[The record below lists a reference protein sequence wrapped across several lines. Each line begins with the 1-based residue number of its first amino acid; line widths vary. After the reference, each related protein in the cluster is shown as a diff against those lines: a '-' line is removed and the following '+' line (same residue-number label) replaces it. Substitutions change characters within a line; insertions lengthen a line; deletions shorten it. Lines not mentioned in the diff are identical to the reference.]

1 VISATRVSARLPRWL
16 GRWLARRVGWLFAI
30 GLACIGVA
38 VEFGPLQRFDLLLY
52 DAIEPRVRRVAP
64 APEALIAAID
74 EHSLVALGRWPWNR
88 QVHAELI
95 DRLNA
100 ADVAAV
106 GMAVLFAEAAEGD
119 AQFAQALA
127 RSDRVVLAVA
137 PGLGEAKGPGV
148 REILPVPELAANS
161 AALGH
166 VDLELDAD
174 SLVRRTFRRAGGGA
188 PKWDALALAVWRQAQ
203 RRASAL
209 RTDGD
214 SAVLLPASLAWKR
227 EGELL
232 LPYPDARGAVPV
244 VSVFDVLER
253 PELGAQLR
261 GRIVFVGTTVSGLD
275 AGLATPRAGNFAG
288 PEDPHGGTLMPAVEF
303 HARAY
308 EALRNGSVYR
318 TADAKTTLA
327 FTVGVLAVP
336 LLVLPWLGRRLEV
349 AGAALVLVPPLTSA
363 LVLQQGNLWL
373 PPGAAITAFL
383 FGCLLSFGLRLKRT
397 RQSLQHARSDAHAT
411 LCSIADAVI
420 TVDRQQRIVFLNPVA
435 EKLAGVTL
443 SAVRGKTAGEFIGSF
458 FRANEPAGAAE
469 RAAAQEEPPASEF
482 ATLLRQCLEQG
493 TTLRLPEPM
502 VWQHPDGRHWVLRV
516 TLTPIGNGSEG
527 AVVALND
534 VTESIAFTARLRHE
548 ATHDALTGLPNRTL
562 LLDRLRQALAHA
574 RRSGRMVA
582 VLFVDLDRFKRIN
595 DSLGHHCGDEV
606 LRVVAQRL
614 QAVVRAEDTI
624 ARWGGDEF
632 IVLID
637 RAHERTSVT
646 LVAGKIL
653 DQLERE
659 VRTADG
665 TNLLP
670 AGSIG
675 ISIGPHDSDDA
686 DSLLSMADQA
696 MYRSKMAG
704 GGRFTFYSVEMNT
717 WSRDRLSM
725 ESALRRALANREFE
739 LFYQPQ
745 VDIASG
751 RLVGV
756 ESLIRW
762 RQPDVGLVRP
772 DHFIPA
778 AEECGAIR
786 KIGAW
791 VIHEATEQAA
801 RWSAEGLRLV
811 PLAVNVS
818 ARQCADMSVVQEI
831 RAALAA
837 SRIDPALLKV
847 ELTESTAMHNVDFVA
862 TLLRGVHDLGVGIAV
877 DDFGTGYSSLACLK
891 RFPISELKI
900 DKSFVGGIT
909 AGGDDA
915 AIVRGTIALAHGLGL
930 TVVAEGVETVAQL
943 GFLAGHGCNVAQG
956 YYFAQPL
963 PAEEVRRWLNE
974 QSHS

>member
-493 TTLRLPEPM
+493 TTPTSPRRSRSPPACSTR
-502 VWQHPDGRHWVLRV
+502 PP
-516 TLTPIGNGSEG
+516 T
-527 AVVALND
+527 
-534 VTESIAFTARLRHE
+534 TAHRP
-548 ATHDALTGLPNRTL
+548 AQPPL
-562 LLDRLRQALAHA
+562 LLDRLHQALATP
-574 RRSGRMVA
+574 RSACGCLVA

-595 DSLGHHCGDEV
+595 DSLGHYVGDKV
-606 LRVVAQRL
+606 LVESPERL
-614 QAVVRAEDTI
+614 QAAVREDDTV

-632 IVLID
+632 IILMDNLPTTSAVVAVPRKLID
-637 RAHERTSVT
+637 
-646 LVAGKIL
+646 L
-653 DQLERE
+653 LERE
-659 VRTADG
+659 VETTGG
-665 TNLLP
+665 TGLVLSC
-670 AGSIG
+670 SIG
-675 ISIGPHDSDDA
+675 ISIGPQDSADA
-686 DSLLSMADQA
+686 QTLLSMADKA
-696 MYRSKMAG
+696 MYRARSRAG
-704 GGRFTFYSVEMNT
+704 RYTFYG
-717 WSRDRLSM
+717 
-725 ESALRRALANREFE
+725 RR
-739 LFYQPQ
+739 
-745 VDIASG
+745 
-751 RLVGV
+751 
-756 ESLIRW
+756 
-762 RQPDVGLVRP
+762 
-772 DHFIPA
+772 
-778 AEECGAIR
+778 
-786 KIGAW
+786 
-791 VIHEATEQAA
+791 
-801 RWSAEGLRLV
+801 
-811 PLAVNVS
+811 
-818 ARQCADMSVVQEI
+818 
-831 RAALAA
+831 
-837 SRIDPALLKV
+837 
-847 ELTESTAMHNVDFVA
+847 
-862 TLLRGVHDLGVGIAV
+862 
-877 DDFGTGYSSLACLK
+877 
-891 RFPISELKI
+891 
-900 DKSFVGGIT
+900 
-909 AGGDDA
+909 
-915 AIVRGTIALAHGLGL
+915 
-930 TVVAEGVETVAQL
+930 
-943 GFLAGHGCNVAQG
+943 
-956 YYFAQPL
+956 
-963 PAEEVRRWLNE
+963 
-974 QSHS
+974 